1 MLAFGAARSARAEV
15 FLAKRE
21 ALAAAF
27 PGADRIEKR
36 RFFLTKEQVE
46 RVRRLS
52 GAELE
57 SALVTVHVGHRGAK
71 TLGYAFLVTHP
82 VRTSPET
89 LLVVVTP
96 EGGVGDVLLLAF
108 YEPPE
113 YRPRRRWLEQFRGQA
128 LDRHLRVGRRIHGIA
143 GATLT
148 SRAAT
153 RGVRQA
159 LALYAVLIRDRRDP

>member
-1 MLAFGAARSARAEV
+1 MRAEV
-15 FLAKRE
+15 FLSKQD
-21 ALAAAF
+21 ALKAAF
-27 PGADRIEKR
+27 PAADRIEKR
-36 RFFLTKEQVE
+36 HFFLAKEQVE

-52 GAELE
+52 GAELD
-57 SALVTVHVGHRGAK
+57 SGLVTAYVGHRGAE
-71 TLGYAFLVTHP
+71 TLGYGFLTTHP

-96 EGGVGDVLLLAF
+96 AGAVRDVLLLAF

-113 YRPRRRWLEQFRGQA
+113 YRPRRRWLEQFEGQR
-128 LDRHLRVGRRIHGIA
+128 LGRELRVGRRIHGIA

-153 RGVRQA
+153 HGVRQA
-159 LALYAVLIRDRRDP
+159 LALYAVLIRGRAEP